1 MPFPELPFLPTFV
14 AIYELGNVT
23 AAAAQLHRTQP
34 TLSYQLA
41 QLETAVGAPL
51 FVRQGRGLVPTEL
64 ATQLHRLAT
73 GFARDLDAA
82 RRGGEPD
89 TLDIAAVSG
98 FGRFVLFPALRR
110 LRAAARAPGASP
122 ERTDAS
128 ASRASRARAPEGDVA
143 RTSSSDRPAA
153 RVSAKATAARGRQ
166 APGSSATRATAAST
180 SVASWPSIT
189 LRFPPADEVFRR
201 VADAEVDLGFSYR
214 AVTRPR
220 LVLEP
225 VYTERL
231 VLVGNA
237 TWARRLRSPNAFNDI
252 PLITYDES
260 DYVIGRWLGHH
271 FGRRAPVWSSV
282 AHFEELEEVL
292 GLASDGAGVAIVPS
306 FVLGTRWPLRT
317 PDWGRP
323 AVENTIFAVRRV
335 NAPPHRAVAELLAA
349 LRA

>member
-1 MPFPELPFLPTFV
+1 MAFPDLPFLPTFV

-23 AAAAQLHRTQP
+23 AAATQLHRTQP

-51 FVRQGRGLVPTEL
+51 FVRQGRSLVPTEL

-73 GFARDLDAA
+73 GFARDLDAV
-82 RRGGEPD
+82 RRGGAPD
-89 TLDIAAVSG
+89 TLDIASVSG
-98 FGRFVLFPALRR
+98 FGRFVLFPQLRR
-110 LRAAARAPGASP
+110 LRHAVAPP
-122 ERTDAS
+122 
-128 ASRASRARAPEGDVA
+128 
-143 RTSSSDRPAA
+143 
-153 RVSAKATAARGRQ
+153 
-166 APGSSATRATAAST
+166 
-180 SVASWPSIT
+180 PSIT

-201 VADAEVDLGFSYR
+201 VADAEVDVGFSYR

-220 LVLEP
+220 LVVDP
-225 VYTERL
+225 VYTEQL
-231 VLVGNA
+231 VLVANT
-237 TWARRLRSPNAFNDI
+237 TWARRLHNATQFRDAPI
-252 PLITYDES
+252 ITYDES

-292 GLASDGAGVAIVPS
+292 DLVSDGAGVAIVPS
-306 FVLGTRWPLRT
+306 FVLGTRWKLRT

>member
-1 MPFPELPFLPTFV
+1 MPFPDLPFLPTFV
-14 AIYELGNVT
+14 AVYELGSVT

-41 QLETAVGAPL
+41 QLEAAVGMPL
-51 FVRQGRGLVPTEL
+51 FVRQGRSLVPTEL

-73 GFARDLDAA
+73 GLARDLDVA

-89 TLDIAAVSG
+89 VLEIAAVSG
-98 FGRFVLFPALRR
+98 FGRFVLFPLIRR
-110 LRAAARAPGASP
+110 LRRAA
-122 ERTDAS
+122 
-128 ASRASRARAPEGDVA
+128 V
-143 RTSSSDRPAA
+143 
-153 RVSAKATAARGRQ
+153 
-166 APGSSATRATAAST
+166 
-180 SVASWPSIT
+180 T
-189 LRFPPADEVFRR
+189 LRYPTADEVFRR
-201 VADAEVDLGFSYR
+201 VADAEVDVGFSYR

-225 VYTERL
+225 IYTEQL

-237 TWARRLRSPNAFNDI
+237 QWARRLATPKQFRDV

-260 DYVIGRWLGHH
+260 DYVTGRWLGHH

-292 GLASDGAGVAIVPS
+292 DLAADGAGVAIVPS
-306 FVLGTRWPLRT
+306 FVLGRRWRLRT
-317 PDWGRP
+317 PDWRRP

-335 NAPPHRAVAELLAA
+335 NAPPHRGVADLLAA

>member
-1 MPFPELPFLPTFV
+1 MAFPDLPFLPTFV
-14 AIYELGNVT
+14 AVYELGNVT

-41 QLETAVGAPL
+41 QLEAAVGAPL
-51 FVRQGRGLVPTEL
+51 FVRQGRSLVPTEL

-73 GFARDLDAA
+73 GFARDLDAV

-98 FGRFVLFPALRR
+98 FGRFVLFPHLRR
-110 LRAAARAPGASP
+110 LRSRAAPNKAPSRPASASKTRSPASKSPNDADTHTGAN
-122 ERTDAS
+122 TDAS
-128 ASRASRARAPEGDVA
+128 SEL
-143 RTSSSDRPAA
+143 
-153 RVSAKATAARGRQ
+153 
-166 APGSSATRATAAST
+166 
-180 SVASWPSIT
+180 WPSLT

-201 VADAEVDLGFSYR
+201 VADAEVDIGFSYR

-225 VYTERL
+225 IYTEAL
-231 VLVGNA
+231 VLVA
-237 TWARRLRSPNAFNDI
+237 HPTWARRLTSPRQFSDVPI
-252 PLITYDES
+252 ITYDES

-292 GLASDGAGVAIVPS
+292 DLVSDGVGVAIVPS
-306 FVLGTRWPLRT
+306 FVLGTRWKLHT
-317 PDWGRP
+317 PAWGRP

-335 NAPPHRAVAELLAA
+335 NAPPHRAVAELLVA
-349 LRA
+349 LRALRAVRA